1 MYLGTLPDMEAALER
16 AEVGSRVVVH
26 DDPALIF
33 VVAEY
38 VLQRGEHLVVSWL
51 SVGRHV

>member
-16 AEVGSRVVVH
+16 AVVGSRVVFH

-38 VLQRGEHLVVSWL
+38 AFQRGEHLAVSWM
-51 SVGRHV
+51 SVGGHV